1 MIMIERFCK
10 DCRHSTSSPS
20 NAGYTI
26 ECSLGEE
33 KKREC
38 EDRYMTFKGSY
49 IGNGKYLTRDKHDK
63 PKITDGNFISEDE
76 MKL

>member
-1 MIMIERFCK
+1 MIESFCK
-10 DCRHSTSSPS
+10 NCSFARAEHSISV
-20 NAGYTI
+20 YHI

-38 EDRYMTFKGSY
+38 EDRYMTFKGGY
-49 IGNGKYLTRDKHDK
+49 IGNGKYLTIDKHDNK
-63 PKITDGNFISEDE
+63 PKIIDGNFISEDE